1 MRKIIFLCLALI
13 VNTFVYGQEQR
24 IITLHS
30 AITETVFGL
39 GLGESIVATDVTSIS
54 PRAAAD
60 LPRVSQNR
68 SLSSEGILSFKPTVV
83 LALEGDVSKAIVQHL
98 KKAGIKYV
106 SFTQE
111 YSEKGSL
118 KFIQQVADALGEQER
133 GKQVAERTKT
143 TMARV
148 KEVVASANMG
158 KASPKILFI
167 YARGTGTMSVAGK
180 GSSLDA
186 MITLAGAKNAVQE
199 FADFKPYTTEA
210 LVKANPDIIL
220 LFDFGLSSLGGKEAV
235 LKMPGMRLT
244 EAGKNKRILEMSP
257 TLLVNFSTRLPEAV
271 LELNKELHQIM
282 Q

>member
-1 MRKIIFLCLALI
+1 
-13 VNTFVYGQEQR
+13 
-24 IITLHS
+24 
-30 AITETVFGL
+30 
-39 GLGESIVATDVTSIS
+39 
-54 PRAAAD
+54 
-60 LPRVSQNR
+60 
-68 SLSSEGILSFKPTVV
+68 
-83 LALEGDVSKAIVQHL
+83 
-98 KKAGIKYV
+98 
-106 SFTQE
+106 
-111 YSEKGSL
+111 
-118 KFIQQVADALGEQER
+118 
-133 GKQVAERTKT
+133 
-143 TMARV
+143 
-148 KEVVASANMG
+148 
-158 KASPKILFI
+158 
-167 YARGTGTMSVAGK
+167 MSVAGK

-210 LVKANPDIIL
+210 LVKANPDVIL